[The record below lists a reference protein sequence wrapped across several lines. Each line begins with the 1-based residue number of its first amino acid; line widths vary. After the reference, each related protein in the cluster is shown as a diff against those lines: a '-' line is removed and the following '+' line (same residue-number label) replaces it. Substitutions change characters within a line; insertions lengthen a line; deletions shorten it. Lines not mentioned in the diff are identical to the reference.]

1 LRTENRK
8 NSPLEWTAKVKRGK
22 SVNTDKLYE
31 LSELFTYKRN
41 EKALIQAKEHKTGP
55 VLEAPVD
62 DISKYPNI

>member
-1 LRTENRK
+1 M
-8 NSPLEWTAKVKRGK
+8 
-22 SVNTDKLYE
+22 NTDKLYE